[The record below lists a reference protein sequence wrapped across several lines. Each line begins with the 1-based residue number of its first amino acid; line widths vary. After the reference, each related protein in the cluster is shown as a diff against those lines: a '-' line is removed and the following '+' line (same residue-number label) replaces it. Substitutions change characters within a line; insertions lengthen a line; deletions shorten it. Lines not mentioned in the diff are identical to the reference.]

1 VWCRNQSGT
10 VESKKVQLQ
19 LEDKNAEFEQLAL
32 VLHRTR
38 GDLTRKLEKQQK
50 EYDDKIA
57 FLIQQLRG
65 AEMKIHE
72 SSTLLRKSF
81 DGSDSVGGGG
91 LGTSQHRNAASMY
104 LRPRTSHVAGSSVGF
119 GMSAAMDGQT
129 SEGPLLPSSSSGD
142 EAGKRED
149 SGRGREQGG
158 GEARRSEE
166 QVTADALRKWEGE
179 KQRRELLEKRNSE
192 LMRELRIYRERE
204 RK

>member
-1 VWCRNQSGT
+1 MFCATENRNQSCAQ
-10 VESKKVQLQ
+10 ESKNTLMQ

-50 EYDDKIA
+50 EYEDKIS

-72 SSTLLRKSF
+72 SSSLLRKSF
-81 DGSDSVGGGG
+81 EGNDRLES
-91 LGTSQHRNAASMY
+91 SQHRNAGSQY
-104 LRPRTSHVAGSSVGF
+104 LRPRTAHVAGGSQSTRRFSDTLGDN
-119 GMSAAMDGQT
+119 MGQT
-129 SEGPLLPSSSSGD
+129 VD
-142 EAGKRED
+142 
-149 SGRGREQGG
+149 QGG
-158 GEARRSEE
+158 GKKSDAQTREE
-166 QVTADALRKWEGE
+166 IADAIRKWESE

-192 LMRELRIYRERE
+192 LMRELRMYRESV